1 VVAVEGPTE
10 AEGLRGIPI
19 RRALSSLSSCW
30 VVVVIRKGVFGFE
43 RVNGIAERK
52 FERRNELG

>member
-1 VVAVEGPTE
+1 MVAVEGPAE

-19 RRALSSLSSCW
+19 RRALSSLSSYW

-43 RVNGIAERK
+43 RVNGY
-52 FERRNELG
+52 

>member
-1 VVAVEGPTE
+1 VVAVEGPAE

-19 RRALSSLSSCW
+19 RRALSSLSSYW

-52 FERRNELG
+52 FPKRNGVG